1 MASLTDVARHANV
14 SIATVSRVINN
25 SDKVVP
31 ETRDLVHKAMAEL
44 GFKPNRV
51 ARRLRQRGGVRHL
64 LGLIIPDIQNPFFA
78 ELARGVEDVAYA
90 NKFAVM
96 LCNSDED
103 LKKEEFY
110 IDVLRSESVD
120 GIILPPISERDPVVL
135 KLIECGIPVVT
146 VDRSLTHR
154 AMDKVE
160 VDNRRGAFE
169 AVEHLIKLGHRRIG
183 LIAGRLNV
191 STSRERRLGYDDAM
205 AAHKLPVQSQYI
217 RGGDFKQASGRAM
230 AEELLDLA
238 ERPTALFV
246 LNNLMTVGA
255 LEAIHRRKL
264 RVPQDVAVIGFD
276 DLPWA
281 EALDPPLTVV
291 RQPAYEVGQAAAE
304 LLLKRLSEPTR
315 SETHLKLLPKLVLRS
330 SC

>member
-1 MASLTDVARHANV
+1 MASLTDVALHAKV

-25 SDKVVP
+25 SAKVVP

-64 LGLIIPDIQNPFFA
+64 LGLIIPDIQNPFYA
-78 ELARGVEDVAYA
+78 EMARGVEDVAYA
-90 NKFAVM
+90 NKFALM
-96 LCNSDED
+96 LCNADED

-110 IDVLRSESVD
+110 LEVLQSESVD
-120 GIILPPISERDPVVL
+120 GIILPPINERDPAII
-135 KLIECGIPVVT
+135 KMIESGMPVVT
-146 VDRSLTHR
+146 VDRSLIHR
-154 AMDKVE
+154 TMDKVE

-183 LIAGRLNV
+183 LIAGRMTV
-191 STSRERRLGYDDAM
+191 STSRERRLGFEDAM
-205 AAHKLPVQSQYI
+205 AAHKLPLQPEYF
-217 RGGDFKQASGRAM
+217 RGGDFKQASGRAL
-230 AEELLDLA
+230 ADELLSMSVP
-238 ERPTALFV
+238 PTALFI

-255 LEAIHRRKL
+255 LEAIHQRKL
-264 RVPQDVAVIGFD
+264 KIPKDIAIIGFD

-304 LLLKRLSEPTR
+304 LLLKRLEDPKR
-315 SETHLKLLPKLVLRS
+315 AETHLKLLPRLVIRS

>member
-25 SDKVVP
+25 SDKVVA
-31 ETRDLVHKAMAEL
+31 ETRALVCKAMEEL
-44 GFKPNRV
+44 GYKPNRV
-51 ARRLRQRGGVRHL
+51 ARRLRQRGRVRHL
-64 LGLIIPDIQNPFFA
+64 LGLIIPDIQNPFYA

-103 LKKEEFY
+103 LKKEAFY
-110 IDVLRSESVD
+110 IDVLQAESVD
-120 GIILPPISERDPVVL
+120 GIILPPISEKDAVVI
-135 KLIECGIPVVT
+135 KLIESGVPVVT
-146 VDRSLTHR
+146 VDRSLAHR
-154 AMDKVE
+154 CMDKVE
-160 VDNRRGAFE
+160 VDNRRGAHE

-191 STSRERRLGYDDAM
+191 STSRERRQGYEDALT
-205 AAHKLPVQSQYI
+205 AHKLPVAAGYI

-230 AEELLDLA
+230 ADELLDLA
-238 ERPTALFV
+238 TPPTALFV

-255 LEAIHRRKL
+255 LESIHRRKL
-264 RVPQDVAVIGFD
+264 RIPKDIAVIGFD

-304 LLLKRLSEPTR
+304 LLIKRLEEPNR
-315 SETHLKLLPKLVLRS
+315 AETHLKLLPRLVIRS

>member
-1 MASLTDVARHANV
+1 MASLTDVARSAKV

-31 ETRDLVHKAMAEL
+31 ETRDLVKKVMAEL
-44 GFKPNRV
+44 GYKPNRV
-51 ARRLRQRGGVRHL
+51 ARRLRQKGGMRHL

-78 ELARGVEDVAYA
+78 EMARGVEDVAYA

-103 LKKEEFY
+103 LDKEEFY
-110 IDVLRSESVD
+110 IDVLQSESVD
-120 GIILPPISERDPVVL
+120 GIILPPINERDPAVF
-135 KLIECGIPVVT
+135 KLIETGLPVVT
-146 VDRSLTHR
+146 VDRSLAHR

-169 AVEHLIKLGHRRIG
+169 AVEHLIKLGHKRIG

-191 STSRERRLGYDDAM
+191 STSRERRGGYEDAL
-205 AAHKLPVQSQYI
+205 AAHKLPMLKEYI
-217 RGGDFKQASGRAM
+217 RGGDFKQASGRTM
-230 AEELLDLA
+230 AEELLGLA
-238 ERPTALFV
+238 PPPSALFV

-255 LEAIHRRKL
+255 LEAIHQRKL
-264 RVPQDVAVIGFD
+264 KIPRDIAIIGFD

-304 LLLKRLSEPTR
+304 LLIKRLNDPKR
-315 SETHLKLLPKLVLRS
+315 SETHLRLLPKLVIRN

>member
-1 MASLTDVARHANV
+1 MASLTDVARHAKV

-31 ETRDLVHKAMAEL
+31 ATRALVHKAMDEL
-44 GFKPNRV
+44 GFTPNRV
-51 ARRLRQRGGVRHL
+51 ARRLRQKGGFRHL

-78 ELARGVEDVAYA
+78 EMARGVEDVAYA

-110 IDVLRSESVD
+110 IDVLKSESVD

-135 KLIECGIPVVT
+135 RLIESGVPVVT
-146 VDRSLTHR
+146 VDRSLTHGAR
-154 AMDKVE
+154 DQVD

-191 STSRERRLGYDDAM
+191 STSRERRLGFDDAM
-205 AAHKLPVQSQYI
+205 AAHKLPVDTAYI
-217 RGGDFKQASGRAM
+217 RRGDFKQASGLAM
-230 AEELLDLA
+230 AEELLSL
-238 ERPTALFV
+238 PTPPSALFV

-264 RVPQDVAVIGFD
+264 KIPKDIAVIGFD

-304 LLLKRLSEPTR
+304 LLLKRLEDPKR
-315 SETHLKLLPKLVLRS
+315 AETHLKLLPKLVIRS

>member
-1 MASLTDVARHANV
+1 MTSLTDVARLADV

-31 ETRDLVHKAMAEL
+31 ETRRIVEKAMEEL
-44 GFKPNRV
+44 GYHPNRV
-51 ARRLRQRGGVRHL
+51 ARRLRQRGGKRHL

-90 NKFAVM
+90 NQFAVM
-96 LCNSDED
+96 LCNSDEN
-103 LKKEEFY
+103 LRKEEFY

-120 GIILPPISERDPVVL
+120 GIVLPPIHERDPVVY
-135 KLIECGIPVVT
+135 KLIKDGMPVVT
-146 VDRSLTHR
+146 VDRSLSQCTT
-154 AMDKVE
+154 DKVE
-160 VDNRRGAFE
+160 VDNRRGALE
-169 AVEHLIKLGHRRIG
+169 AVEYLIKLGHRRIG

-191 STSRERRLGYDDAM
+191 STSRERRQGFLDAM
-205 AAHKLPVQSQYI
+205 AAHKLPVTDAYVC
-217 RGGDFKQASGRAM
+217 GGDFKQASGRAM
-230 AEELLDLA
+230 ADQLLDLP
-238 ERPTALFV
+238 EPPTALFV

-255 LEAIHRRKL
+255 LEAVHRRKL
-264 RVPQDVAVIGFD
+264 RIPADIAVIGFD

-291 RQPAYEVGQAAAE
+291 RQPAYEVGQAAAD
-304 LLLKRLSEPTR
+304 LLLKRLQDPNR
-315 SETHLKLLPKLVLRS
+315 AETHLMLLPKLIIRS

>member
-1 MASLTDVARHANV
+1 MASLTDVARHAKV

-31 ETRDLVHKAMAEL
+31 ETRALVHQAMAEL

-51 ARRLRQRGGVRHL
+51 ARRLRQKGGFRHL

-78 ELARGVEDVAYA
+78 EMARGVEDVAYA

-103 LKKEEFY
+103 LQKEEFY
-110 IDVLRSESVD
+110 IDVLQSESVD

-135 KLIECGIPVVT
+135 KLIESGVPVVT

-169 AVEHLIKLGHRRIG
+169 AVDHLIKLGHRRIG

-205 AAHKLPVQSQYI
+205 AAHKLPVAPEYI
-217 RGGDFKQASGRAM
+217 RGGDFKQASGLAM
-230 AEELLDLA
+230 AEELLALPSP
-238 ERPTALFV
+238 PTALFV

-255 LEAIHRRKL
+255 LESIHRRKL
-264 RVPQDVAVIGFD
+264 RIPKDIAVIGF
-276 DLPWA
+276 
-281 EALDPPLTVV
+281 
-291 RQPAYEVGQAAAE
+291 G
-304 LLLKRLSEPTR
+304 
-315 SETHLKLLPKLVLRS
+315 
-330 SC
+330 

>member
-1 MASLTDVARHANV
+1 MASLTDVAKRAQV
-14 SIATVSRVINN
+14 SIATVSRVIND

-31 ETRDLVHKAMAEL
+31 ETRELVRQAMAEL

-51 ARRLRQRGGVRHL
+51 ARRLRQRSGKRHL

-103 LKKEEFY
+103 LRKEQFY
-110 IDVLRSESVD
+110 LDVLQSESVD
-120 GIILPPISERDPVVL
+120 GLILPPINERDPVVL
-135 KLIECGIPVVT
+135 RLVESGIPVVT
-146 VDRSLTHR
+146 VDRSLAHR

-183 LIAGRLNV
+183 LIAGRMNV
-191 STSRERRLGYDDAM
+191 STSRERRLGYEEAM
-205 AAHKLPVQSQYI
+205 AAHKIPVSTEYI

-230 AEELLDLA
+230 ADELLDLPA
-238 ERPTALFV
+238 PPTALFV

-264 RVPQDVAVIGFD
+264 KIPRDIALIGFD

-304 LLLKRLSEPTR
+304 LLLKRLEDPKR
-315 SETHLKLLPKLVLRS
+315 AETHLKLLPKLVLRS